1 MLIQFAPM
9 VLIFVVFWFLL
20 IRPQQKKAKEHRAMV
35 AALKR
40 GDRVVTNGGIYGQV
54 SHVADDHLMVE
65 IADGVKIKI
74 VRDAVAADSRQA
86 RAGEEGRG
94 QAGRQRPLRRSL
106 SSASA
111 EPSHAAFLQMEDRRS
126 SSSC

>member
-1 MLIQFAPM
+1 MFISEAWAQAAGAAGDSMSAIWQFAPFI
-9 VLIFVVFWFLL
+9 LVFIVMWFLL
-20 IRPQQKKAKEHRAMV
+20 IRPQQKKQKEHRAMV

-74 VRDAVAADSRQA
+74 VRDAVAAVP
-86 RAGEEGRG
+86 GKPEPVKKEKEEKG
-94 QAGRQRPLRRSL
+94 AN
-106 SSASA
+106 
-111 EPSHAAFLQMEDRRS
+111 DR
-126 SSSC
+126 

>member
-1 MLIQFAPM
+1 MFISEAWAQAAGAPSSGTDMLVSFAPFI
-9 VLIFVVFWFLL
+9 LVFIVMWFLL
-20 IRPQQKKAKEHRAMV
+20 IRPQQKKQKEHRAMV

-74 VRDAVAADSRQA
+74 VRDAVAAVP
-86 RAGEEGRG
+86 GKPEPVKKEKEEKG
-94 QAGRQRPLRRSL
+94 AN
-106 SSASA
+106 
-111 EPSHAAFLQMEDRRS
+111 DR
-126 SSSC
+126 

>member
-1 MLIQFAPM
+1 MFISEAWAQAAGAPASGGDMLIQFAPF
-9 VLIFVVFWFLL
+9 VLIFVVMWFLL

-54 SHVADDHLMVE
+54 TNVADDHLMVE

-74 VRDAVAADSRQA
+74 MRDAVAAVP
-86 RAGEEGRG
+86 GKPEPVKKEESKQG
-94 QAGRQRPLRRSL
+94 AN
-106 SSASA
+106 
-111 EPSHAAFLQMEDRRS
+111 DR
-126 SSSC
+126 

>member
-1 MLIQFAPM
+1 MFISEAWAQAAPAAGGGDMLISLAPM

-54 SHVADDHLMVE
+54 THVADDHLMVE
-65 IADGVKIKI
+65 IADGVKIKLA
-74 VRDAVAADSRQA
+74 RDAVAAIPSKPEPVKR
-86 RAGEEGRG
+86 EEAKG
-94 QAGRQRPLRRSL
+94 AN
-106 SSASA
+106 
-111 EPSHAAFLQMEDRRS
+111 DR
-126 SSSC
+126 